1 MIFDLREFRRDFNL
15 TQSDLQDI
23 LGITQSF
30 ISKIENGKEA
40 LPGIHYD
47 TMKEKYGENVLEKYI
62 SGRTGSI
69 TIQGDGNI
77 SNTGAMGDVST
88 GKQDNLLDL
97 FIPGELNITD
107 IKDLSF
113 DQFRDVLVQTLKKMK
128 EAKEELEKKV
138 IKLEGDIATRDAT
151 IAGLKNELAIRIEMI
166 TFLQKKT

>member
-1 MIFDLREFRRDFNL
+1 MEFDLKGFRKYYKL
-15 TQSDLQDI
+15 KQSELADI
-23 LGITQSF
+23 LSIGQSF
-30 ISKIENGKEA
+30 ISEIENGKVPFPEV
-40 LPGIHYD
+40 HYN
-47 TMKEKYGENVLEKYI
+47 TLKEKYGETALKKYI

-88 GKQDNLLDL
+88 GKQESLLDL

-128 EAKEELEKKV
+128 EAKEELEKNV
-138 IKLEGDIATRDAT
+138 IKLEGDIATRDAI

-166 TFLQKKT
+166 TFLQKKP